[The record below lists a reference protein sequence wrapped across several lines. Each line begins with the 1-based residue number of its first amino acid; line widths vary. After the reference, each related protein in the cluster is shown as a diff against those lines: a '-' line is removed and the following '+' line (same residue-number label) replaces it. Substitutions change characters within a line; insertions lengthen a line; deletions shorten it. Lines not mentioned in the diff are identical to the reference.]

1 MKNIFN
7 SLFVFSFFTSLPFLN
22 AATVNN
28 KKTVLS
34 VPAIVCMSCEAKVKS
49 AVGKNHATDIAVSIE
64 AKEVSF
70 SCDAAKGCKLDSILK
85 DLEVA
90 KYPATLKTN
99 SVN

>member
-1 MKNIFN
+1 MKR
-7 SLFVFSFFTSLPFLN
+7 SLIVYLALTFMGSIQFLC
-22 AATVNN
+22 AASAAN
-28 KKTVLS
+28 KTVLS
-34 VPAIVCMSCEAKVKS
+34 VPAIVCMSCEAKVKA
-49 AVGKNHATDIAVSIE
+49 AVAKNKATEIAVSIE

-90 KYPATLKTN
+90 KYPATLKSN